1 MRRLLPIGLSAA
13 ALALGGSGCSSS
25 AEEPRPA
32 VRAEEDPTAALAG
45 APAPLAKLHEQENQ
59 LLNGGRRAFVA
70 RLAELRGHPVVVN
83 KWASWCGPCR
93 AEFPFFQEQAIE
105 RGKRVAFLGVDSH
118 DNAGDAREFLEQ
130 YPVTYPSYKDPDLDI
145 AAEIKAVA
153 AFPSTVFYDSKGK
166 IAHVKVGGYAKEQQ
180 LAEDIERYAR

>member
-1 MRRLLPIGLSAA
+1 MRRLLPNGLCAA
-13 ALALGGSGCSSS
+13 ALALGGSGCLSSS
-25 AEEPRPA
+25 EDRPTA
-32 VRAEEDPTAALAG
+32 VPADKDPAAALAG
-45 APAPLAKLHEQENQ
+45 APAPLAKLHEQRNQ

-93 AEFPFFQEQAIE
+93 AEFPFFQKQAIE
-105 RGKRVAFLGVDSH
+105 RGKRVAFLGVDSQ
-118 DNAGDAREFLEQ
+118 DNAGDASEFLER
-130 YPVTYPSYKDPDLDI
+130 YPVAYPSYKDPDLDI

-166 IAHVKVGGYAKEQQ
+166 IAHTKVGGYSKEEQ
-180 LAEDIERYAR
+180 LATDIERYAR